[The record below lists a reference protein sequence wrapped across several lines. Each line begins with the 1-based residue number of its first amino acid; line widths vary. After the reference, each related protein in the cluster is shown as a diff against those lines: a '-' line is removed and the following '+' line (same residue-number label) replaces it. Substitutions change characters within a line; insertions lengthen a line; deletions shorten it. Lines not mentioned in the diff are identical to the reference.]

1 MNLTKSRLNLIWMWR
16 SCNPETMPVVFR
28 LKTKASKPVEE
39 TNSRTSNLIV

>member
-16 SCNPETMPVVFR
+16 SCNPETMPVFR